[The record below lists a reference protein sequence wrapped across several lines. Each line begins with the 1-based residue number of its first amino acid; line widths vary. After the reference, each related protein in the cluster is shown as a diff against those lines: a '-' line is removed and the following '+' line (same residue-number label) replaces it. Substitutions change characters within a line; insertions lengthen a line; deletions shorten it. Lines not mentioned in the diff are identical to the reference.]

1 MCLQIVWV
9 INYNSIIVP
18 LVDRKKRR
26 GSFIG
31 QENHWYLLTEDWED
45 VKGRVEDKKD
55 QRYDKINGNDK
66 RWMKACNSSGG
77 SRMI

>member
-1 MCLQIVWV
+1 MWV
-9 INYNSIIVP
+9 INYSSIIVP

-26 GSFIG
+26 GSFVG
-31 QENHWYLLTEDWED
+31 QESHWYLSTEDCED
-45 VKGRVEDKKD
+45 VKGRAEGKKD
-55 QRYDKINGNDK
+55 QRYDKINRNDK